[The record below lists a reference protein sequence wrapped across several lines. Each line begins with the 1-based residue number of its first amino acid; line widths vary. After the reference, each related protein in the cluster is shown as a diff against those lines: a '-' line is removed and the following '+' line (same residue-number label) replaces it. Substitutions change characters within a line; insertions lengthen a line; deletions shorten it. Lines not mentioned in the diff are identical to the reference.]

1 MENVWSWGTF
11 ALYIGI
17 MLYFYYTTKRLCK
30 SVASS
35 GSGNSQIE
43 RPETFIRKKSIILYS
58 FIPVIIAAFR
68 RIESS
73 GLGGSDMYY
82 YIQRFQSSTSF
93 SFRDLRF
100 FLSRDNPLFYY
111 LMYVIR
117 FFTDNEKIFF
127 FIVYFIIVLAQY
139 YFFREVYDS
148 KESFAP
154 FFFLMYYFLRS
165 FSIMKFM
172 LGVSILGIAFVKC
185 SKGKKISAIIISLI
199 ASLIHSSLIFGTF
212 MLVVYVL
219 FEKMAEHRKWLVAMV
234 ILFYLFLFF
243 FRQYLYIFFSNTE
256 FNTYV
261 NFETSLMSH
270 FTTILCGCLTL
281 ICYKNLTRIG
291 VNQFLLFAVIFDLAC
306 IPIQNAIGFF
316 RLHYI
321 FFLPRLYM
329 WGKLIDVFKMKIRP
343 RQVEFLSSVAFIA
356 WTIFRFMQEY
366 EGATLMP
373 YVFDLFK

>member
-1 MENVWSWGTF
+1 MVNVWSWGTF

-17 MLYFYYTTKRLCK
+17 MLYFYCTTKKICK
-30 SVASS
+30 SVPPN
-35 GSGNSQIE
+35 GTDQPRIE
-43 RPETFIRKKSIILYS
+43 RSGVFIRRNSIILYS
-58 FIPVIIAAFR
+58 IIPVIIAACR

-73 GLGGSDMYY
+73 GLGGADMYY
-82 YIQRFQSSTSF
+82 YIQRFQNSTSF
-93 SFRDLRF
+93 SFHDLRF

-117 FFTDNEKIFF
+117 IFTNNEKVFLF
-127 FIVYFIIVLAQY
+127 AVYLFIVFAQY

-148 KESFAP
+148 TDSFAP
-154 FFFLMYYFLRS
+154 LFFLMYYFLRS

-172 LGVSILGIAFVKC
+172 LGVSILGIAYVKF
-185 SKGKKISAIIISLI
+185 SKGKKTSAIVISLI
-199 ASLIHSSLIFGTF
+199 ASFIHSSLIFGTF
-212 MLVVYVL
+212 MLIVYVL
-219 FEKMAEHRKWLVAMV
+219 FNKMAEHRKWLVAMV
-234 ILFYLFLFF
+234 ILIYIALFF
-243 FRQYLYIFFSNTE
+243 FRDYLYVFFSNTE
-256 FNTYV
+256 FKNYT
-261 NFETSLMSH
+261 NIDTSLMAH

-281 ICYKNLTRIG
+281 ICYKNLTRLG

-306 IPIQNAIGFF
+306 IPIQNSIGFF

-343 RQVEFLSSVAFIA
+343 GQVEFLSSVVFIA